1 MIFLALLR
9 RWFAKRRRSSLIAL
23 LLSALLLGLLAQPS
37 PAAINVQ
44 ISPSSPQLGDT
55 LSVVVPMPATVS
67 MRGKDYPA
75 FALNNS
81 GSYRTLLPTTPLDR
95 PGNLTIQVAT
105 AAERNSFA
113 VSLRDRSFPTQRI
126 TLPPGQDGNVSDA
139 EYNRV
144 DAFKQIVT
152 PDKLWNGPFL
162 RPNNGEITTIFGVRR
177 YYNGEFAQDYY
188 HRGVDYAGNTGSAI
202 IAPADGRVAL
212 VGYEKDGFEVHGN
225 CVGLDHGQGVTSIY
239 LHMTAI
245 KVKPG
250 DFVRAGQT
258 IGTLGS
264 TGAATG
270 PHLHWGLFVQG
281 KAVDPVPWREI
292 GFE

>member
-23 LLSALLLGLLAQPS
+23 LLSALLLGFLAQPS
-37 PAAINVQ
+37 PAAINAQ

-67 MRGKDYPA
+67 MLGKDYPA
-75 FALNNS
+75 FALNS

-105 AAERNSFA
+105 PTERNSFA
-113 VSLRDRSFPTQRI
+113 VNLRNRSFPTQRI